1 MEPVS
6 PAPRPVRFFY
16 GWVIVAVMAAVGALS
31 MALGSL
37 NFGLFIKPMGDE
49 LGVGRAT
56 FGWAQSSRQIAS
68 AFTAPVVGGLIDRFG
83 VRVLLTVA
91 ALATG
96 GALISLAFVTEGW
109 QIVALFAAMG
119 VVGMSGPGALV
130 TSVPVTKWF
139 VRQRARALAYTS
151 LGIPVGGLVF
161 VPLTQILI
169 DAFGWRM
176 AWVLLA
182 LLGTGLIVPLSLT
195 FVRREPEDLGL
206 LPDGASVTTLPPSP
220 VEPRDASV
228 AGTGAS
234 GASGSPSTAAQAA
247 RTRRTA
253 PGHDVERSWTRAE
266 AVRSGTFWRLVFVF
280 SMVMLATNSV
290 GVHRIASFMDRGLDA
305 RLISYA
311 TALDAAAA
319 GLSTFAMG
327 MLAQRIAARYIG
339 AAGFL
344 MLALASALTVLADDH
359 GVMFAS
365 MITFGLGIGV
375 LMLMQNYLWAEYF
388 GRGHLGSIRGAVTP
402 ITLIFGGAGPPLAGY
417 VRDATGSYT
426 EVWLVS
432 IGLMILGA
440 LVIAVTPPPKPV
452 TVR

>member
-1 MEPVS
+1 MEHAE
-6 PAPRPVRFFY
+6 PAPRQARVFY
-16 GWVIVAVMAAVGALS
+16 GWVIVAVMGAVGALS

-49 LGVGRAT
+49 LGVGRT
-56 FGWAQSSRQIAS
+56 IFGWAQSSRQIAS

-96 GALISLAFVTEGW
+96 GALICLAFVSEGW
-109 QIVALFAAMG
+109 QIVALFALMG
-119 VVGMSGPGALV
+119 IVGMSGPGALV

-151 LGIPVGGLVF
+151 LGIPIGGLLF
-161 VPLTQILI
+161 VPLTQIFI

-182 LLGTGLIVPLSLT
+182 ILGTGLIVPLSLI

-206 LPDGASVTTLPPSP
+206 LPDGAPPGTDG
-220 VEPRDASV
+220 DAH
-228 AGTGAS
+228 
-234 GASGSPSTAAQAA
+234 Q
-247 RTRRTA
+247 RA
-253 PGHDVERSWTRAE
+253 PGTITHVPRREERSWTRAE

-280 SMVMLATNSV
+280 SIVMLATNSV

-327 MLAQRIAARYIG
+327 MLAQRVPARFIG

-344 MLALASALTVLADDH
+344 MLTVASALTVVAETH
-359 GVMFAS
+359 AVMFAA

-402 ITLIFGGAGPPLAGY
+402 VTLIFGGAGPPLAGY
-417 VRDATGSYT
+417 VRDVTGSYT

-432 IGLMILGA
+432 IGLMIVGA
-440 LVIAVTPPPKPV
+440 LAIAVTPPP
-452 TVR
+452 R

>member
-1 MEPVS
+1 MEHS
-6 PAPRPVRFFY
+6 ELAPRQARFFY
-16 GWVIVAVMAAVGALS
+16 GWVIVAVMGAVGALS

-49 LGVGRAT
+49 LGVGRAV
-56 FGWAQSSRQIAS
+56 FGWSQSARQIAS

-83 VRVLLTVA
+83 VRVLLTGA
-91 ALATG
+91 ALTTG
-96 GALISLAFVTEGW
+96 AALIALAFVSEGW
-109 QIVALFAAMG
+109 QIIALFAMMG

-139 VRQRARALAYTS
+139 VRERARALAYTS
-151 LGIPVGGLVF
+151 LGIPVGGLLF
-161 VPLTQILI
+161 VPLTQIFI

-182 LLGTGLIVPLSLT
+182 ILGTGLIVPLSLM

-206 LPDGASVTTLPPSP
+206 LPDGGPRAGAAPPSD
-220 VEPRDASV
+220 RAHHR
-228 AGTGAS
+228 
-234 GASGSPSTAAQAA
+234 AAVHQEA
-247 RTRRTA
+247 
-253 PGHDVERSWTRAE
+253 ERSWTRAE

-280 SMVMLATNSV
+280 SIVMLATNSV
-290 GVHRIASFMDRGLDA
+290 GVHRIASFMDSGLDA

-327 MLAQRIAARYIG
+327 MLARRFPARYIG

-344 MLALASALTVLADDH
+344 MLALASGLTVVADTH
-359 GVMFAS
+359 AIMFAS

-402 ITLIFGGAGPPLAGY
+402 ITLIFAGAGPPLAGY

-426 EVWLVS
+426 SVWLVS
-432 IGLMILGA
+432 IGLMVLGA
-440 LVIAVTPPPKPV
+440 LAIAVTPPPRP
-452 TVR
+452 TTAR